1 MKLREFQKHLQNE
14 EIDVALFF
22 NDDSNLTYFSGV
34 RPEVA
39 CLAVPSSGESLLFVP
54 GFEAAR
60 FSKASSVNVFQVGRD
75 FLKDVRKEFPGA
87 VVGIVPDAVS
97 FDLANKVKSEWKC
110 GFSSV
115 EDKCRDLRVVKTKEE
130 ILRTVQACRTT
141 DLLFEELCDNLK
153 SFKTELDVAAF
164 LKSRM
169 CLLGVEPSF
178 PPIVASG
185 ANGATPHHVPTA
197 ARLSGFVVLDFGIIL
212 NNYCSDIT
220 RTVFVGSP
228 SSSDRRVYERLLK
241 VQEEC
246 IKKVMPGAKFEQI
259 DEFAHKKVGT
269 AMIHRVGHSLGI
281 DVHDV
286 QPRPWTLQAGNIVTI
301 EPGTYH
307 KGKFGIR
314 IEDDILVTEEGPAV
328 LTRSPK
334 SLVDSFKY
342 HC

>member
-1 MKLREFQKHLQNE
+1 MKLREFQKYLKDE

-22 NDDSNLTYFSGV
+22 NDDSNLTYFAGV
-34 RPEVA
+34 RPEMA

-60 FSKASSVNVFQVGRD
+60 FSKTASVNVFQVGRD
-75 FLKDVRKEFPGA
+75 FLKDVRKEFPGK
-87 VVGIVPDAVS
+87 VVGIVPSAVS

-110 GFSSV
+110 EFSSV
-115 EDKCRDLRVVKTKEE
+115 EDKCRDLRVVKTEAE
-130 ILRTVQACRTT
+130 ILRTAQACRMT
-141 DLLFEELCDNLK
+141 DKLFEELCDNFK

-164 LKSRM
+164 FKSRM

-178 PPIVASG
+178 PSIVASG
-185 ANGATPHHVPTA
+185 KNGATPHHVPTA
-197 ARLSGFVVLDFGIIL
+197 AKLSGFVVLDFGIIYR
-212 NNYCSDIT
+212 NYCSDIT
-220 RTVFVGSP
+220 RTVFVGNP
-228 SSSDRRVYERLLK
+228 SSADRKTYERLLK

-246 IKKVMPGAKFEQI
+246 IKKVVPGAKFEQI
-259 DEFAHKKVGT
+259 DAFAHKKVGT

-314 IEDDILVTEEGPAV
+314 IEDDILVSNNGSTI
-328 LTRSPK
+328 LTRASK
-334 SLVDSFKY
+334 ELRVIR
-342 HC
+342 